1 MQYLS
6 YFNEINILIP
16 LGTWIS
22 IGDLDVK
29 FGILLDSLSMV
40 VMVPVG
46 IVTLLVLFY
55 AIDYMKDDPNR
66 NRFLMILSVFA
77 IFMTILVISENY
89 IMMFIGWEFVGII
102 SYLLIS
108 FWSTRITANKSALS
122 AILLNRMGDTLF
134 VISIGTMINVF
145 HAVDFDTISLMS
157 PHVDTLILNLLA
169 IMLLI
174 AATAKSAQLG
184 LHGWLLLAMEGPTP
198 VSALLHA
205 ATMVCSGVF
214 VLVRSSFILEYTPS
228 ILLTILWLAGI
239 TTLLS
244 GLIAIVS
251 NDIKRVIALSTM
263 SQLAHEKIN
272 NLFSLIKRG
281 YIYIIYIF
289 RNQTICV
296 EVIYYNI
303 INSQITK
310 ARNII
315 CSFSNYLFNSFFLY
329 GQYINFY
336 NLFSVKWKI
345 FINSKLVGI
354 SEAIRL
360 IFIEIYY
367 LLFLY
372 PNYLDLLIYNNNLST
387 FNKMDSNIK
396 PRVAGIPAFGG
407 HNQIIF
413 FKSYKEEDI
422 DDIIEEEYKEIEKE
436 FEEIGNDN
444 NVSSDPFHEWLAGV
458 IDGDGYFNL
467 AKSGTARLN
476 IVMNIRDKSL
486 LHEIKHKFGGS
497 IYSISNANAL
507 KYQLSHKKGLINII
521 NAINGNI
528 RNPKR
533 MLQMNKL
540 CIKYNIN
547 LLFPKP
553 LTFYNGWYSGFI
565 DSDGSIYIND
575 KSGQIFIS
583 VTQKDKYI
591 LEPLQ
596 KIFGGRIRTVGSKLD
611 AYTHQVYRKNE
622 LINLI
627 DNYFNLYPL
636 KSEKKERLLLVKY
649 FYLLRPDRESK
660 DIIKLNKWLEFKNKW
675 DKFGQ

>member
-22 IGDLDVK
+22 IGDLNVK

-263 SQLAHEKIN
+263 SQLAMMMLAIGSSAYDLAIYHLYCHAFFKALLFMSAGSIIHSYISETQDMRKYGGLLTYTPYSYTTILIASLSLMAIPGLSGYYSKDIIIETLYGNYNISGYIMFYIATASATLTAIYSLRVIYLTFNNIPNASRYVYSQVHESLWMAIPMFILSIYSIYLGFGRDSVIFDLDMGLPHTNAWIETEYTLPAYIKLLPLILGLSLSISLVIFYEFIYKTIN
-272 NLFSLIKRG
+272 NNTFIQNIYNYLNNRIYYDQLLNNLIIRPTLKFSGLLNTNVDNGFLKVLGNTGISRLLNS
-281 YIYIIYIF
+281 INVIIIINIIYIF
-289 RNQTICV
+289 
-296 EVIYYNI
+296 
-303 INSQITK
+303 
-310 ARNII
+310 
-315 CSFSNYLFNSFFLY
+315 
-329 GQYINFY
+329 
-336 NLFSVKWKI
+336 
-345 FINSKLVGI
+345 
-354 SEAIRL
+354 
-360 IFIEIYY
+360 
-367 LLFLY
+367 
-372 PNYLDLLIYNNNLST
+372 
-387 FNKMDSNIK
+387 
-396 PRVAGIPAFGG
+396 
-407 HNQIIF
+407 
-413 FKSYKEEDI
+413 
-422 DDIIEEEYKEIEKE
+422 
-436 FEEIGNDN
+436 
-444 NVSSDPFHEWLAGV
+444 
-458 IDGDGYFNL
+458 
-467 AKSGTARLN
+467 
-476 IVMNIRDKSL
+476 IV
-486 LHEIKHKFGGS
+486 
-497 IYSISNANAL
+497 
-507 KYQLSHKKGLINII
+507 
-521 NAINGNI
+521 
-528 RNPKR
+528 
-533 MLQMNKL
+533 
-540 CIKYNIN
+540 
-547 LLFPKP
+547 P
-553 LTFYNGWYSGFI
+553 LWPI
-565 DSDGSIYIND
+565 
-575 KSGQIFIS
+575 
-583 VTQKDKYI
+583 
-591 LEPLQ
+591 
-596 KIFGGRIRTVGSKLD
+596 
-611 AYTHQVYRKNE
+611 
-622 LINLI
+622 
-627 DNYFNLYPL
+627 
-636 KSEKKERLLLVKY
+636 
-649 FYLLRPDRESK
+649 
-660 DIIKLNKWLEFKNKW
+660 
-675 DKFGQ
+675 